1 MVQAIANIVVG
12 MHWSNKVAWNETRT
26 LMNQLVEGMLAVGT
40 RLTPN
45 NRPSGII
52 DFVARACD
60 VPANVDETYVIQN

>member
-12 MHWSNKVAWNETRT
+12 MNWSNKVAWNETRT

-45 NRPSGII
+45 NRPS
-52 DFVARACD
+52 
-60 VPANVDETYVIQN
+60 